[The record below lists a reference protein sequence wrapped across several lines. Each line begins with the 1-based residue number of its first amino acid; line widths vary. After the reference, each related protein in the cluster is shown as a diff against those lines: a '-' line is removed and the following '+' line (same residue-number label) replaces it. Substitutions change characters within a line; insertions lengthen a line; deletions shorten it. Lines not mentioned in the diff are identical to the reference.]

1 MGIPANIIGI
11 MGKMDTDA
19 LSFLDRAGIT
29 SSTERL
35 AINSLVRNLKI
46 NNLWSS
52 LLTFWPMVGGTSSS
66 CLRNLKE
73 DTNNLQFLGGGWTFD
88 STGAQPNGTT
98 SYADTGVTINTET
111 SLNDV
116 SFGFYS
122 KTNTT
127 VTGFDMGIFTGSE
140 RFHIATT
147 VSPFLLMTT
156 YINRALA
163 ASDLNA
169 PIPSTTGLLVS
180 TRTANNV
187 EAIYRNGS
195 LLATGSAPS
204 TIRPTG
210 NCFLG
215 ARNQFGSASNWS
227 NKKYAAAFIGSGLT
241 AGQNATL
248 YTIVQNF
255 QTLLGRQEV

>member
-11 MGKMDTDA
+11 MGKIDADA

-35 AINSLVRNLKI
+35 AINSLVRNLKM
-46 NNLWSS
+46 NNLWSP

-73 DTNNLQFLGGGWTFD
+73 DNNNLQFLGGGWTFD

-98 SYADTGVTINTET
+98 SYADTGVQLLSET
-111 SLNDV
+111 SLNSV
-116 SFGFYS
+116 SFGVYS

-127 VTGFDMGIFTGSE
+127 VTGFDMGAFIGTE
-140 RFHIATT
+140 RFHFATA
-147 VSPFLLMTT
+147 VSPYLLITT

-169 PIPSTTGLLVS
+169 PLPSTTGLLVS
-180 TRTANNV
+180 TRTASNV
-187 EAIYRNGS
+187 EAVYRNGS

-204 TIRPTG
+204 TARPNG

-215 ARNQFGSASNWS
+215 ARNQNGTASNFS

>member
-11 MGKMDTDA
+11 MGKIDTDA
-19 LSFLDRAGIT
+19 LSFLNRAGIT
-29 SSTERL
+29 NPTERL
-35 AINSLVRNLKI
+35 AINYLVRTLKI
-46 NNLWSS
+46 NNLWTP

-98 SYADTGVTINTET
+98 SYADTGVQLLLET
-111 SLNDV
+111 SLTSV
-116 SFGFYS
+116 SFGVYS

-127 VTGFDMGIFTGSE
+127 VTGFDMGALIGTE
-140 RFHIATT
+140 RFHFATG
-147 VSPFLLMTT
+147 LLPTLLITT

-169 PIPSTTGLLVS
+169 PLLSTTGLLVS
-180 TRTANNV
+180 TRTASNV
-187 EAIYRNGS
+187 EAVYRNGS

-204 TIRPTG
+204 TARPNG

-215 ARNQFGSASNWS
+215 ARNQNGVAANWS
-227 NKKYAAAFIGSGLT
+227 NKKYAAAFIGNGLT

-248 YTIVQNF
+248 YTIVQQF